1 MIKKINFR
9 HLFLFLKDNIFSINQ
24 MKKFTGKNS
33 QVKSKVKE
41 VKKKIRMNTCCVLN
55 SSDFSKAGH

>member
-1 MIKKINFR
+1 MRKI
-9 HLFLFLKDNIFSINQ
+9 
-24 MKKFTGKNS
+24 TGKNS

-55 SSDFSKAGH
+55 SSDFQKPDIETKGKNRIKSRISTND

>member
-1 MIKKINFR
+1 
-9 HLFLFLKDNIFSINQ
+9 